1 VTSTWLST
9 ANVSPTDSR
18 SKSGPLLVLTPP
30 PGRYCCRRPS
40 AGMRACVGPCCGAP
54 CPSIQHYTGGSVRW
68 QDRWPMNHTCI
79 LLYRDWAHPRHIFT
93 GTGLARSTSAPG
105 LGSRL
110 PHLHR
115 DRVTLCHICTG
126 TVLTPATS
134 ASGPGWRSFHFAMLS
149 SGPVPLHRLALH
161 KSATG
166 NGSCRPSPD
175 RSHPGLGSPPAHTLH
190 RDSARTGTI

>member
-1 VTSTWLST
+1 
-9 ANVSPTDSR
+9 
-18 SKSGPLLVLTPP
+18 
-30 PGRYCCRRPS
+30 
-40 AGMRACVGPCCGAP
+40 MRACVGPCCGAP

-110 PHLHR
+110 PYLHR

-149 SGPVPLHRLALH
+149 SGPAPLHRFALH

-175 RSHPGLGSPPAHTLH
+175 RSHPGLGSPPAHIC
-190 RDSARTGTI
+190 TGTRLGCLAQVLQRAQASRQLRLKQLHARRARSMCDAGSLGIELLV